1 MKAQKPGLH
10 PRNRHHQ
17 RYDLPALCQAHPDL
31 QGYITLN
38 PLGEQTIDFANPQA
52 VKALNKALLAH
63 FYAVKHWDIPDGFL
77 CPPVPGRA
85 DYIHHLADLL
95 AGDSGEVPKDAT
107 ILDIGT
113 GANLI
118 YPLIGAHEYGWR
130 FTGSEINPQAFA
142 SAQAIINGNPG
153 LTRQIR
159 LRRQKESQAIF
170 HGVIHKN
177 ETYDATLCNPP
188 FHDSAESARAGG
200 ERKRRNLGLGA
211 ESFDKHLPGASV
223 LPVEQSSAHA
233 SATPVR
239 VDEGAD
245 DGGRGLV
252 NASQNAHGR
261 HRANVPLRVQADD
274 RVDPVAPVLA
284 LHHVRDVVDGGAPNG
299 VIVVF
304 DQGDKR
310 VHGGGIAA
318 DHGPPAQPEVITRVR
333 DGPGRREALRKSC
346 HA

>member
-17 RYDLPALCQAHPDL
+17 RYDLPALCRAHPDL

-77 CPPVPGRA
+77 CPPVHGRA

-159 LRRQKESQAIF
+159 LRRQK
-170 HGVIHKN
+170 
-177 ETYDATLCNPP
+177 
-188 FHDSAESARAGG
+188 RAG
-200 ERKRRNLGLGA
+200 L
-211 ESFDKHLPGASV
+211 SFTA
-223 LPVEQSSAHA
+223 
-233 SATPVR
+233 
-239 VDEGAD
+239 
-245 DGGRGLV
+245 
-252 NASQNAHGR
+252 
-261 HRANVPLRVQADD
+261 
-274 RVDPVAPVLA
+274 
-284 LHHVRDVVDGGAPNG
+284 
-299 VIVVF
+299 
-304 DQGDKR
+304 
-310 VHGGGIAA
+310 
-318 DHGPPAQPEVITRVR
+318 
-333 DGPGRREALRKSC
+333 
-346 HA
+346 

>member
-170 HGVIHKN
+170 HGVIHK
-177 ETYDATLCNPP
+177 TRPTTPRCVIRRSMTPQRAPGRGASASAATS
-188 FHDSAESARAGG
+188 DSAPKVASILAVSSRSC
-200 ERKRRNLGLGA
+200 GA
-211 ESFDKHLPGASV
+211 KGA
-223 LPVEQSSAHA
+223 
-233 SATPVR
+233 
-239 VDEGAD
+239 
-245 DGGRGLV
+245 
-252 NASQNAHGR
+252 
-261 HRANVPLRVQADD
+261 
-274 RVDPVAPVLA
+274 
-284 LHHVRDVVDGGAPNG
+284 
-299 VIVVF
+299 
-304 DQGDKR
+304 K
-310 VHGGGIAA
+310 
-318 DHGPPAQPEVITRVR
+318 
-333 DGPGRREALRKSC
+333 
-346 HA
+346 